1 MKNKYDKLVMNIP
14 CEINKRY
21 KEMASS
27 LGVPKTYLIT
37 TALLQYLDSK
47 EAISILSKFIEKEGQ
62 EENQVK

>member
-1 MKNKYDKLVMNIP
+1 MKKKYYKLVMNIP
-14 CEINKRY
+14 CEINKKY
-21 KEMASS
+21 KEMADS
-27 LGVPKTYLIT
+27 LGVPKTYLII